1 MSLEGKVAVV
11 TGGSRG
17 IGRAIARR
25 FLADGAC
32 VVTGSR
38 TRPSDEDG
46 ERLVWIPTDVSVP
59 EQARRLVDAAVER
72 HGRLDVL
79 VNNAALE
86 HEATVEETEPEDW
99 DRVMAV
105 NLRGPYL
112 CARAAIP
119 HLRRAGGGTIVNV
132 GSVDGLWAEPGLA
145 AYCTSKGGLLAL
157 TRSIAVDFG
166 ADGIRCTCICPSYVA
181 TEMLEQFYDAQPSP
195 EAARAQGASMHAL
208 GRISTP
214 EEVAALA
221 AWLASDEA
229 SFASGQAFVL
239 DGGLLAG
246 RRPFA

>member
-11 TGGSRG
+11 TRGSRG
-17 IGRAIARR
+17 IGRAIVRR

-32 VVTGSR
+32 VVSGSR
-38 TRPSDEDG
+38 TRPPDEDG
-46 ERLVWIPTDVSVP
+46 EQLAWIPTDVSVP

-132 GSVDGLWAEPGLA
+132 GSVDGLRAEPGLA

-157 TRSIAVDFG
+157 TRSIAVDYG
-166 ADGIRCTCICPSYVA
+166 ADGIRCTCVCPSYVA
-181 TEMLEQFYDAQPSP
+181 TEMLEQFYDAQPDP
-195 EAARAQGASMHAL
+195 VAARAQGASMHPL

-229 SFASGQAFVL
+229 SFANGQAFVL